1 MAATQAERS
10 VTDLTPQQRESNKS
24 TYANSVKIKVVQ
36 YVADRSVTKELM
48 TDTNVT
54 VLKIS
59 DRSAGVSGVAH
70 RSVTVGGC
78 SRQKWYRSGNYF
90 WCEQKWNA
98 ADRTAMVRYENRC
111 GKV

>member
-1 MAATQAERS
+1 MEA
-10 VTDLTPQQRESNKS
+10 P
-24 TYANSVKIKVVQ
+24 
-36 YVADRSVTKELM
+36 ADRSLTKELM